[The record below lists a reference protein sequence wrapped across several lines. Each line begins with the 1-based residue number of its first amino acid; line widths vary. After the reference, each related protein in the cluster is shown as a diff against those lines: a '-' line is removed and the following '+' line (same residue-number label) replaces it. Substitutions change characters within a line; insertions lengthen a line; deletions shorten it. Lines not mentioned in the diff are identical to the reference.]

1 MQYAHS
7 AALPLRDSVTRDI
20 SDGKAKV
27 RAVWKA
33 LQAWVEDDLKARRA
47 HLERLDRIKAA
58 QLGPTPDWQKP
69 PYNSQDYRDA
79 VYLGW
84 ITPEVQERD
93 GLLAGQRSQR
103 ARETTWRQRQNH
115 NKGCGPGQDGQY
127 AEKMSTHAAR
137 NRNLPG
143 NAPSLLQVL
152 VALCGKRGHY
162 FTTNTYLAKRL
173 GVHPDTIRRWRHALR
188 DAGYIVEH
196 ITQNRMTRMVEGVLV
211 QLTALC
217 FPAFLKA
224 KWAKILGNPA
234 PAILRPKNPYG
245 YNLIIKYSVQDW
257 KNGIL
262 DPLRYCQVPI

>member
-1 MQYAHS
+1 M
-7 AALPLRDSVTRDI
+7 RDSVTRDI

-27 RAVWKA
+27 KAEWKA
-33 LQAWVEDDLKARRA
+33 RQARVEDGLKARRV

-79 VYLGW
+79 VYLSW
-84 ITPEVQERD
+84 ITLEEQDVD
-93 GLLAGQRSQR
+93 VFLAAQRSQR
-103 ARETTWRQRQNH
+103 ARETTWRQRQHH
-115 NKGCGPGQDGQY
+115 NKGRGLNQDGQY

-143 NAPSLLQVL
+143 NAPCLLQVL

-196 ITQNRMTRMVEGVLV
+196 IAQNRMTRMVEGVLI
-211 QLTALC
+211 QLTTLC

-234 PAILRPKNPYG
+234 PAILRLKPPTG
-245 YNLIIKYSVQDW
+245 II
-257 KNGIL
+257 
-262 DPLRYCQVPI
+262 